1 MPACARFAMYY
12 KVDGAMYRMVYAPY
26 GRTGVYMLQDYCRG
40 LRIGTSGQEIG
51 DLVATLESLPPHHP
65 LVTLLRESRDAGNA
79 DALADALLNPNK
91 SHAYHDLI
99 LVLSA
104 EDKRLFDAVDGRRS
118 IADIA
123 ERASGDHRRVRAL
136 VEKLWW
142 YDQVVFDTSRAG

>member
-40 LRIGTSGQEIG
+40 LGIGTSGQEIG

-65 LVTLLRESRDAGNA
+65 LVTLLRGSRDAGNA

-91 SHAYHDLI
+91 SHVSPSDSCAQRRGQASVRRRRWPSQYRGYCRTCI
-99 LVLSA
+99 
-104 EDKRLFDAVDGRRS
+104 RRS
-118 IADIA
+118 SL
-123 ERASGDHRRVRAL
+123 RASARREAL
-136 VEKLWW
+136 VVRPGRL
-142 YDQVVFDTSRAG
+142 